1 MKKLIVGLGNP
12 GPKYT
17 GTRHNAGYMV
27 ITRLAKEWGVTA
39 KFEPKLASMVGE
51 ARLDGQKV
59 VLAEPTTFMN
69 LSGEAVAKLLNW
81 YKLTP
86 EDMVV
91 VYDELAIPLGTVR
104 VRPDGSAAGHNGIKS
119 IIQHVG
125 HQKWDRVRVGVGPMP
140 PGWKMADFVL
150 GKFAPGEQKALE
162 EGLTLATEATVCVVR
177 HGVDPAM
184 AAYNGLKPA
193 L

>member
-12 GPKYT
+12 GPQYA
-17 GTRHNAGYMV
+17 GTRHNAGFMV
-27 ITRLAKEWGVTA
+27 VSRLAKEWNVTA
-39 KFEPKLASMVGE
+39 KFESKLGAMVGE
-51 ARLDGQKV
+51 ARLDGQKL

-69 LSGEAVAKLLNW
+69 LSGEAVARLLNW

-86 EDMVV
+86 ADMVV
-91 VYDELAIPLGTVR
+91 VYDELAIPLGTIR

-125 HQKWDRVRVGVGPMP
+125 GPVWDRVRVGVGPMP

-150 GKFAPGEQKALE
+150 GKFPPQDQKLLDQAL
-162 EGLTLATEATVCVVR
+162 TVAAEATVCVVR
-177 HGVDPAM
+177 HGVTQAM
-184 AAYNGLKPA
+184 ADYNGLKPA